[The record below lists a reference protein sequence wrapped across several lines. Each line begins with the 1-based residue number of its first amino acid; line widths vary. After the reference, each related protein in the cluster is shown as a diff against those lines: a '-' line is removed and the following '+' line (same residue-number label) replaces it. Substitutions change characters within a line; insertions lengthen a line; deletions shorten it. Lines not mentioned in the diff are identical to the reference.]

1 MSSQGKKTDVEMK
14 QEQQRRGV
22 VRVKHLRR
30 RWKRV
35 LEESDDYIKLYLER
49 SRRKSISRPLDC
61 LFYCNMGLVVVNF
74 LNFCLSIKLLI
85 SLLNLNKPCWV
96 YSLL

>member
-22 VRVKHLRR
+22 ERVKHLRR

-35 LEESDDYIKLYLER
+35 LEESDDYIKLYIER

-61 LFYCNMGLVVVNF
+61 LLFVDWLG
-74 LNFCLSIKLLI
+74 
-85 SLLNLNKPCWV
+85 
-96 YSLL
+96 